1 MRVASHVGGPPLEE
15 LRRDFPDVD
24 FVALGG
30 EEPPPADLRTDALL
44 TLPWGTG
51 NLATILA
58 GSDVRWVHVLGTGI
72 DRFPLSAL
80 AGQTLTCSRGASAV
94 PIAEWTLA
102 QMLAFEKRLP
112 ETWITAPPATWA
124 WPSPPLGTLEGK
136 TLGLVGLGAIGCA
149 VARRALPF
157 GMRVR
162 AVRRT
167 GTPPPLAEIE
177 LAPSLAD
184 LVVDAD
190 HLVLAAPATPATHR
204 LVDATVLARVKPG
217 VHLVNVARGTLLD
230 QDALRAALDDGRV
243 ATASLDAVDPEPLP
257 DGHWIYGH
265 PRVRLS
271 PHVSWSMPG
280 AIGTLV
286 DAFRENL
293 AAFRAGR
300 PLAGVVDLAAGY

>member
-1 MRVASHVGGPPLEE
+1 MRVVSHVGGPPLEA
-15 LRRDFPDVD
+15 LRRGFPDVD
-24 FVALGG
+24 FVGLDG
-30 EEPPPADLRTDALL
+30 EETPPADLRADVLL
-44 TLPWGTG
+44 TLPWGTK
-51 NLATILA
+51 NLAAILA
-58 GSDVRWVHVLGTGI
+58 GSDIRWVHVLGTGI

-80 AGQTLTCSRGASAV
+80 TDQTLTCSRGASAV

-112 ETWITAPPATWA
+112 ETWIATPPATWA
-124 WPSPPLGTLEGK
+124 WPSAPLGTLEGK

-149 VARRALPF
+149 VARRALSF

-167 GTPPPLAEIE
+167 AATPPLAAIE

-184 LVVDAD
+184 LVAVSD
-190 HLVLAAPATPATHR
+190 HLVLAAPATPATRH
-204 LVDATVLARVKPG
+204 LVDAAVLARVKPG
-217 VHLVNVARGTLLD
+217 LHLVNVARGTLVD

-243 ATASLDAVDPEPLP
+243 AMASLDAVDPEPLP
-257 DGHWIYGH
+257 DGHWMYGH

-286 DAFRENL
+286 EAFRENL
-293 AAFRAGR
+293 AAFRTGR